1 MTALPTRFPTAR
13 RLRGVRRM
21 AMVVLVGATGLVLSA
36 CTADIHPGSAAVV
49 DGTSISESRINTL
62 VTAGCA
68 YETEMGKIDPQ
79 TYPVLSIS
87 SLRANFVNVLIR
99 NQLARDAAA
108 KIGGLRVSQDQVMK
122 FAAGNTIPPDLAE
135 PEKSQIKDFFMES
148 AETDLLVALIGA
160 HLKDDTVT
168 DASNVQQA
176 DLDAG
181 QKYLTTYAKTADV
194 SVNPSLGTWNG
205 TTLEPGSGSLSVLA
219 VTPTTPEAIPGQPAA
234 NPATTLPPSQQCG

>member
-1 MTALPTRFPTAR
+1 MTALTTRFPTAR
-13 RLRGVRRM
+13 RLSGVRRM
-21 AMVVLVGATGLVLSA
+21 VLVVLVGAGGLVLGA
-36 CTADIHPGSAAVV
+36 CSADIHPGSAAVV
-49 DGTSISESRINTL
+49 DGTSISDSEVATL

-68 YETEMGKIDPQ
+68 YEAEMGKIDRQ

-108 KIGGLRVSQDQVMK
+108 KIGGLHVSQDQVAK

-135 PEKSQIKDFFMES
+135 PEKSQITDFFKQS
-148 AETDLLVALIGA
+148 SETDLLVALIGA
-160 HLKDDTVT
+160 HLKDDTIT

-181 QKYLTTYAKTADV
+181 QKYLTEYAKNADV

-205 TTLEPGSGSLSVLA
+205 AALESGSGSLSVLA
-219 VTPTTPEAIPGQPAA
+219 VTPKTPEVVPGQPAP
-234 NPATTLPPSQQCG
+234 NPAATLPPSQQCG

>member
-1 MTALPTRFPTAR
+1 MTALPTFLPTGR
-13 RLRGVRRM
+13 PPRGLRRM
-21 AMVVLVGATGLVLSA
+21 ALAALAGATAVLLSA

-49 DGTSISESRINTL
+49 DGTSISEGSIDTL
-62 VTAGCA
+62 VQAGCA
-68 YETEMGKIDPQ
+68 YETEMGKIDRQ

-87 SLRANFVNVLIR
+87 TLRANFVNVLIR

-108 KIGGLRVSQDQVMK
+108 KIGGLHVSQDQVAK
-122 FAAGNTIPPDLAE
+122 FAAGNTIPPDLE
-135 PEKSQIKDFFMES
+135 DPEKSQITEFFKNS

-181 QKYLTTYAKTADV
+181 QKYLATYSKDADV
-194 SVNPSLGTWNG
+194 SVSPSIGTWNG
-205 TTLEPGSGSLSVLA
+205 TSIEAGSGSLSVLA
-219 VTPTTPEAIPGQPAA
+219 VTPTTPQVVPGQPAP
-234 NPATTLPPSQQCG
+234 NPAETLPPSQQCG